1 MFAIQKTLLKNI
13 DQETELIL
21 INQYDLES
29 FIRGYH
35 AYLDIRLYPKML
47 MKIFVW
53 SQKMKISMTSFQ
65 LLVCWK
71 NK

>member
-13 DQETELIL
+13 DQETEMIL

-35 AYLDIRLYPKML
+35 AYLDIRL
-47 MKIFVW
+47 
-53 SQKMKISMTSFQ
+53 
-65 LLVCWK
+65 
-71 NK
+71 